1 MRSNKVKELWK
12 AGETVRATW
21 CTTGDPLTAE
31 VLGNAGFD
39 AVLLDMQHGFGIDP
53 RTAGK
58 CFQAISATPAIPLS
72 RVPWN
77 DPVHIQFAL
86 DAGSYGVIVP
96 LVNTA
101 EDAARAAGA
110 TRYPPVGF
118 RSNGPNRVS
127 LYAGADYVERANDEI
142 ICLVMIETLEALDN
156 IEAIAATPGIDGF
169 FIGPGDLAMSM
180 GLPAG
185 IGSKSPEWE
194 ANVLKVR
201 DVAKAHGL
209 VCGIAPFGAADA
221 RRRTD
226 MGFQF
231 CPMGS
236 DWGYLAQGAKAAL
249 ETFGE

>member
-1 MRSNKVKELWK
+1 MRTNTVKEKWRN
-12 AGETVRATW
+12 GETVRATW
-21 CTTGDPLTAE
+21 CTSGDPLVAE
-31 VLGNAGFD
+31 VLGSAGFD

-53 RTAGK
+53 HTAGQ
-58 CFQAISATPAIPLS
+58 CFQAISATNAIPLA

-86 DAGSYGVIVP
+86 DSGSYGVIVP

-118 RSNGPNRVS
+118 RSNGPNRVT
-127 LYAGADYVERANDEI
+127 LYAGADYVAEANNEI
-142 ICLVMIETLEALDN
+142 ICLVMIETLEAIAN
-156 IEAIAATPGIDGF
+156 IEAIASTPGIDGF

-185 IGSKSPEWE
+185 IGSKSEEWE

-209 VCGIAPFGAADA
+209 ICGIAPFGAADA

-226 MGFQF
+226 MGFAF

-236 DWGYLAQGAKAAL
+236 DWGYLAQGAQAAL
-249 ETFGE
+249 ETFG

>member
-1 MRSNKVKELWK
+1 MRPNKVKQLWREGK
-12 AGETVRATW
+12 PVRATW
-21 CTTGDPLTAE
+21 CTTGDALTAE

-39 AVLLDMQHGFGIDP
+39 AVLLDSQHGFGIDP
-53 RTAGK
+53 RTAGLVY
-58 CFQAISATPAIPLS
+58 QAISSTPAVPMV

-77 DPVHIQFAL
+77 DPVHIQYAL
-86 DAGSYGVIVP
+86 DAGAYGVIVP
-96 LVNTA
+96 LVNTP
-101 EDAARAAGA
+101 EEAARAAGA

-118 RSNGPNRVS
+118 RSNGPNRVT
-127 LYAGADYVERANDEI
+127 LYAGGDYVEQANNEI
-142 ICLVMIETLEALDN
+142 ICLVMIETLEAISNL
-156 IEAIAATPGIDGF
+156 EAIAATPGIDGF

-185 IGSKSPEWE
+185 IGSNSPEWE
-194 ANVLKVR
+194 ANVLHVR
-201 DVAKAHGL
+201 DVAHAHGL
-209 VCGIAPFGAADA
+209 VVGIAPFGAADA

-249 ETFGE
+249 EAFGL